1 MGRLFRPL
9 LFFLARCTEG
19 QLRRQNEFLKAENQM
34 LRTRVP
40 QRRVFLSRKE
50 RERLLKLGIWIVEPV
65 RQLDATNSWHCSI
78 DFLGR

>member
-1 MGRLFRPL
+1 
-9 LFFLARCTEG
+9 
-19 QLRRQNEFLKAENQM
+19 M